1 MAIVARVSGF
11 IPKEMAV
18 VVFPTASV
26 ILGDSL
32 IYIVLPISIA
42 EFEIGGALG
51 LSQAFWI
58 GFALSINRFIR
69 LASNSLAAGV
79 YQRFGL
85 RWPFVAAT
93 LLGAS
98 TTLVYG
104 FSKGILV
111 LILARALWGI
121 AYSHLRLASQL
132 TALEISSPS
141 TRGKLFGLFN
151 SGQRAGSFVAVT
163 GGAFLADATSRQF
176 TFTVLAAIGLLG
188 VAVATQVPAIAT
200 GLKSQDARSGE
211 AGAKGGSQ
219 TAGDSSFIWNILVAR
234 TQGVEAAARWYMLSI
249 SYLRFS
255 TAFAANGL
263 VIATITP
270 YLSEVIAGDAT
281 VFGFTV
287 SIITLAGV
295 LVGIRWFANLALAV
309 PFGHLADTLGRR
321 PTILIGIGVM
331 LVMLAVIGL
340 APNLE
345 AVVIALP
352 VLFIAGA
359 LLETAL
365 DTAMGEAAPDTARA
379 SVMAR
384 YSTWLDLGAATGPIV
399 GFVIGD
405 AIGFGAG
412 YGIALAIVGSAV
424 ILYFSVTGRRYPST
438 A

>member
-1 MAIVARVSGF
+1 MALAARVSGF

-32 IYIVLPISIA
+32 IYIVLPVSIA
-42 EFEIGGALG
+42 EFEITGALG

-69 LASNSLAAGV
+69 LASNSFAAGV

-132 TALEISSPS
+132 TALEISSPT

-151 SGQRAGSFVAVT
+151 SGQRAGSFFAVT
-163 GGAFLADATSRQF
+163 GGAFLADATSREF

-188 VAVATQVPAIAT
+188 VVVATRAPTIAT
-200 GLKSQDARSGE
+200 GLKPQKSQNLKSSTDCDGSSGNSR
-211 AGAKGGSQ
+211 GG
-219 TAGDSSFIWNILVAR
+219 SFIWNALVAP
-234 TQGVEAAARWYMLSI
+234 TQGLEDAARWTMLSI

-255 TAFAANGL
+255 TAFSANGL

-270 YLSEVIAGDAT
+270 YLTELFAGDAT
-281 VFGFTV
+281 VFGITV
-287 SIITLAGV
+287 NILTLAGI

-309 PFGHLADTLGRR
+309 PFGHVADTFGRR
-321 PTILIGIGVM
+321 PTILTGIGVM

-340 APNLE
+340 APSLE

-365 DTAMGEAAPDTARA
+365 DTAMGEAAPDAARA
-379 SVMAR
+379 PAMAR
-384 YSTWLDLGAATGPIV
+384 YSTWLDLGAATGPIA

-412 YGIALAIVGSAV
+412 YGIAVGIVGSAV
-424 ILYFSVTGRRYPST
+424 ILFLAATARRP
-438 A
+438 

>member
-1 MAIVARVSGF
+1 
-11 IPKEMAV
+11 MAV

-32 IYIVLPISIA
+32 IYIVLPVSIA
-42 EFEIGGALG
+42 EFEIDSAIG

-69 LASNSLAAGV
+69 LASNSFAAGV
-79 YQRFGL
+79 YERFGL

-132 TALEISSPS
+132 TALELSSAS

-151 SGQRAGSFVAVT
+151 AGQRAGSFLAVT
-163 GGAFLADATSRQF
+163 GGAFLVDATSRETAF
-176 TFTVLAAIGLLG
+176 TILAAIGLLG
-188 VAVATQVPAIAT
+188 VAVATRAPAIAT
-200 GLKSQDARSGE
+200 GLRPRAGE
-211 AGAKGGSQ
+211 GGPGSPGGASLV
-219 TAGDSSFIWNILVAR
+219 WNTLIAQSR
-234 TQGVEAAARWYMLSI
+234 DVERRLRWTLLSI

-270 YLSEVIAGDAT
+270 YLTELFAGDAT
-281 VFGFTV
+281 VFG
-287 SIITLAGV
+287 IAANILTLAGI

-309 PFGHLADTLGRR
+309 PFGHLTDTFGRR
-321 PTILIGIGVM
+321 PTILVGISVM
-331 LVMLAVIGL
+331 LVTLALIGL
-340 APNLE
+340 APSLE
-345 AVVIALP
+345 IVVIALP

-365 DTAMGEAAPDTARA
+365 DTAIGESAPEGTRA
-379 SVMAR
+379 PAMAR
-384 YSTWLDLGAATGPIV
+384 YSTWLDLGAATGPIA

-405 AIGFGAG
+405 AIGFGWG
-412 YGIALAIVGSAV
+412 YGIAVLIVGSAV
-424 ILYFSVTGRRYPST
+424 GLFFMVTARR
-438 A
+438 

>member
-1 MAIVARVSGF
+1 MALAARVSGLV
-11 IPKEMAV
+11 PKEMAV

-32 IYIVLPISIA
+32 IYIVLPVSIA
-42 EFEIGGALG
+42 EFEITGALG

-69 LASNSLAAGV
+69 LASNSFAAGV

-132 TALEISSPS
+132 TALEISSPT

-151 SGQRAGSFVAVT
+151 SGQRAGSFLAVT
-163 GGAFLADATSRQF
+163 GGAFLANATSREF

-188 VAVATQVPAIAT
+188 VAVATRAPAIAT
-200 GLKSQDARSGE
+200 GLKSQNTPESPE
-211 AGAKGGSQ
+211 HGGSR
-219 TAGDSSFIWNILVAR
+219 GGSLIWNALVAQ
-234 TQGVEAAARWYMLSI
+234 TQGLEATARWTMLSI
-249 SYLRFS
+249 SYLRFGP
-255 TAFAANGL
+255 AFAANGL
-263 VIATITP
+263 VIATISP
-270 YLSEVIAGDAT
+270 YLTELFVGDAT
-281 VFGFTV
+281 VFGLTV
-287 SIITLAGV
+287 NVLTLAGI

-309 PFGHLADTLGRR
+309 PFGHLTDTFGRR
-321 PTILIGIGVM
+321 PTILTGIGI
-331 LVMLAVIGL
+331 MLATLAIIGL
-340 APNLE
+340 APSLE

-352 VLFIAGA
+352 VLFISGA

-365 DTAMGEAAPDTARA
+365 DTAMGEAAPAAARA
-379 SVMAR
+379 PAMAR
-384 YSTWLDLGAATGPIV
+384 YSTWLDLGAATGPIA

-412 YGIALAIVGSAV
+412 YGIAVGIVGSAV
-424 ILYFSVTGRRYPST
+424 ILFFAVTARRG
-438 A
+438 